1 MQPLSAWL
9 DELLACEDDVLPDDL
24 VDRIVARGE
33 AARAKLLEVA
43 TSNEYRGLGAE
54 GGGLAPF
61 HALDVLA
68 ELPPDAATAARL
80 VDSLVA
86 DVASDVAPD
95 IAEILAGMGEV
106 AAAPA
111 LAALAATDD
120 PDVAGWLAWIVAEA
134 APRSDDVFAALV
146 AAYERFPADVAAA
159 LSRYGDERALP
170 ALFRVLDAH
179 VIRLGSTIDDEE
191 RCVATAKAIEA
202 LGGELNVDQAAKLS
216 RSMLRQDKLLRKSLP
231 RAEAAFARSQAA
243 LDALRAPT
251 PNAPCPCGSGRKYKK
266 CHEGDED
273 FLASL
278 DDLPE

>member
-24 VDRIVARGE
+24 FDRIVARGE
-33 AARAKLLEVA
+33 SARAKLLDVA
-43 TSNEYRGLGAE
+43 TSDEYRGLGAE

-111 LAALAATDD
+111 LAALAATDE
-120 PDVAGWLAWIVAEA
+120 PGLAGWLAWIVAEA
-134 APRSDDVFAALV
+134 APQSDDVFAALV
-146 AAYERFPADVAAA
+146 AAYERFPADVADA
-159 LSRYGDERALP
+159 LSHYGDERALP
-170 ALFRVLDAH
+170 VLLRVFDAH
-179 VIRLGSTIDDEE
+179 VIRLGSTTLDED
-191 RCVATAKAIEA
+191 RCIETAKAIEA
-202 LGGELNVDQAAKLS
+202 LGGELDVDRAAKLS
-216 RSMLRQDKLLRKSLP
+216 RSKLRQDKLLRKERP
-231 RAEAAFARSQAA
+231 RAEAGREHA
-243 LDALRAPT
+243 LEELGSLRPT
-251 PNAPCPCGSGRKYKK
+251 GRNDPCPCGSGRKFKQ
-266 CHEGDED
+266 CHEGDGTY
-273 FLASL
+273 L
-278 DDLPE
+278 